1 MIIYILLL
9 VLAYFISSI
18 CFGSWTTRKM
28 IPKQKGEWTDERISA
43 AMKKNGITLTVMLV
57 LLIVNGF
64 LGWYVKGTYFLLFFA
79 IIILWNYFN
88 EKRLLKRHLNE
99 KGSYF

>member
-9 VLAYFISSI
+9 ILAYFMSSI

-28 IPKQKGEWTDERISA
+28 IPKQKGEWTDERISE
-43 AMKKNGITLTVMLV
+43 AMKKNGITLAVMLI
-57 LLIVNGF
+57 LIIASG
-64 LGWYVKGTYFLLFFA
+64 LIGWYLKGAYFLLFFA
-79 IIILWNYFN
+79 IIIIWNYFN

-99 KGSYF
+99 NGSYF

>member
-1 MIIYILLL
+1 MIRSRNTSHFGGVSHDCKNIQIERKEFMIIYILLL

-64 LGWYVKGTYFLLFFA
+64 LEIGRASCRV
-79 IIILWNYFN
+79 
-88 EKRLLKRHLNE
+88 
-99 KGSYF
+99 